1 MTVIVYERTTGAP
14 QANAGQLLR
23 AWRAHRRLSQLEL
36 SAEARISQRHLSF
49 IESGRARASREMLLH
64 IAEQLQVPL
73 RERNSLLLAAGYA
86 PVYRARPLTAPDLAG
101 VREIVDRVLKA
112 HEPNPAILVDR
123 YWNLVAANAALAPL
137 TQLATDTSLVAPP
150 VNVLRLTLHPA
161 GLASAI
167 VNLAAVRG
175 HILDRLRRLIE
186 ATADPQLDKL
196 LVELE
201 GYPATNAHSDV
212 AQADTGAIADAG
224 SIVLPLRLKFGDAVL
239 SFISTITVFG
249 TPLDITLSELALETL
264 FPEDA
269 ATAAALRAL
278 AGAAKAS

>member
-1 MTVIVYERTTGAP
+1 
-14 QANAGQLLR
+14 
-23 AWRAHRRLSQLEL
+23 
-36 SAEARISQRHLSF
+36 
-49 IESGRARASREMLLH
+49 
-64 IAEQLQVPL
+64 
-73 RERNSLLLAAGYA
+73 
-86 PVYRARPLTAPDLAG
+86 
-101 VREIVDRVLKA
+101 VLKA